1 MVGPAGRGRDTVAM
15 ANPDDPAALA
25 AAFSRAHYFVPALGD
40 AGRLH
45 VGTQASALEEQLQGA
60 RYAFITAWN
69 ADSER
74 DAQVDNQRAD
84 GELTAELDALGVSRL
99 RAHAEDG
106 QGGHREDGWL
116 VRDLPLAALDRLARH
131 FGQDGVLAWSTGEP
145 VRLRLYRAEPAD
157 AAGLLW
163 VDWVG

>member
-1 MVGPAGRGRDTVAM
+1 M

-40 AGRLH
+40 SGRLH
-45 VGTQASALEEQLQGA
+45 VGTQATALEDRLQA
-60 RYAFITAWN
+60 ERYAFITAWN

-74 DAQVDNQRAD
+74 EARVDNARAD
-84 GELTAELDALGVSRL
+84 GELIAALDELGVPRL
-99 RAHAEDG
+99 RAHAQDA
-106 QGGHREDGWL
+106 QGRHREEGWL
-116 VRDLPLAALDRLARH
+116 VQNLAVAELDGLARR
-131 FGQDGVLAWSTGEP
+131 FGQDGVLAWPAGEP
-145 VRLRLYRAEPAD
+145 VRLRVYHAEPAD